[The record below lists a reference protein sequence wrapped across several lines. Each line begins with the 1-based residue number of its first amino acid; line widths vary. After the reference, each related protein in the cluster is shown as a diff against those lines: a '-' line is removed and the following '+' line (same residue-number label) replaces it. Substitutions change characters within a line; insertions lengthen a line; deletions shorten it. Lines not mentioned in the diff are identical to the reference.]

1 MESCLRDRHE
11 FLKNLHAHWTAKLR
25 DDVAEKDAELQ
36 KLTSERASDKEDYL
50 EYRYI
55 LFILKLLLTLR
66 YLLSRVRNYGNTGC

>member
-50 EYRYI
+50 EYRYQNYIFFKLPIYLHLI
-55 LFILKLLLTLR
+55 LGF
-66 YLLSRVRNYGNTGC
+66 SSSNY

>member
-50 EYRYI
+50 EYR
-55 LFILKLLLTLR
+55 
-66 YLLSRVRNYGNTGC
+66 